1 MNKIIILFLL
11 SFNLNAQEQK
21 MLELHNEARSD
32 VGSPSLIISKRLSTY
47 AQKLADSIS
56 KISIY
61 NYKQPLKKNNIGT
74 NMFISDRHKDIWD
87 AFIFWYSEIDDYK
100 HSRIVSK
107 ETNPPTCHYTQM
119 VWNNTKQLGVGI
131 SNLKN
136 GGVVIVCTYYPSGN
150 IINQYPY

>member
-1 MNKIIILFLL
+1 MNKIIILLL
-11 SFNLNAQEQK
+11 MSFSLSAQEQK
-21 MLELHNEARSD
+21 MLELHNDARAD
-32 VGSPSLIISKRLSTY
+32 VGSPNLVISKSLSTY
-47 AQKLADSIS
+47 AQKIADSMS
-56 KISIY
+56 RISIY
-61 NYKQPLKKNNIGT
+61 NYRLPLNKNNIGT
-74 NMFISDRHKDIWD
+74 NIFISDRHKDIWD

-100 HSRIVSK
+100 YGRFVSK
-107 ETNPPTCHYTQM
+107 EINPPTCHYTQM